1 MEIPLIFT
9 IIIISFIS
17 YTEIKSRNERIKQ
30 LEKDWK
36 FCKSLLDKTR
46 NEPTKE

>member
-9 IIIISFIS
+9 IIIISYVS

-30 LEKDWK
+30 LEKTGN
-36 FCKSLLDKTR
+36 FG
-46 NEPTKE
+46 NHY